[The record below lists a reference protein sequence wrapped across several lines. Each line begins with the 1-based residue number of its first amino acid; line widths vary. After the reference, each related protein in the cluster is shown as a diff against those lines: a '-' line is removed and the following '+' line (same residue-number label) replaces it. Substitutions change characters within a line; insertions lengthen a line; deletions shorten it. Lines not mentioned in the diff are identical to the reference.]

1 MKTNLKSLLFM
12 MSILLFT
19 FLSSFWIYGTIDFSA
34 SNIFLSIFWM
44 SGFVILTFNIGYM
57 LISSIVAIFM
67 KEERFKEKD
76 LLTIPNTAIFYVVR
90 NEHEDV
96 LFSNMY
102 RSFQDNFIGNI
113 DLWLLSNSDS
123 EESVSGEKRV
133 ICRLR
138 KYFGEDRVGYF
149 QTKENPLRRK
159 HICIQEWLKEH
170 PEYKYFLVC
179 DADSKLP
186 VGTALK
192 FIRKAEHPDNQD
204 VVVFQSQINVQ
215 SKPTYF
221 VKFLGS
227 GQNIC
232 QRIYTRANQKVF
244 GRSVSYGSGCL
255 IRCKEFGEIDVPD
268 WVLSHDIWDTV
279 CLEEKK
285 YRVVFCSDVV
295 TFGGFPSNY
304 VEYLKRSRRWIKGTM
319 ESLGIIL
326 KKKIPIGTRFMAL
339 YPIYMYL
346 SQPVFF
352 LWIMT
357 GFFLDSKLWKTLFVT
372 QKFAF
377 LGNSYVDLEMGSHL
391 FLTLFIITAHRFIK
405 CKNMKEIGMVFI
417 QLFASLLICLNSIV
431 FDSLATIEWLVQ
443 RKKGMQWVPMKKKE
457 DKSISLS
464 EVARKLWIATLVG
477 VTGLTLGYIYSPT
490 WALVA
495 LPFLCSFIFG
505 IPVTYLTGKRIKS
518 VGIADDQRYLQVAS
532 DFKLKHGELLPLKL

>member
-1 MKTNLKSLLFM
+1 FM

-102 RSFQDNFIGNI
+102 RSFQDNFLGNI

-179 DADSKLP
+179 DADSNLP
-186 VGTALK
+186 LGTALK

-221 VKFLGS
+221 VNFLGS

-346 SQPVFF
+346 S
-352 LWIMT
+352 
-357 GFFLDSKLWKTLFVT
+357 
-372 QKFAF
+372 
-377 LGNSYVDLEMGSHL
+377 
-391 FLTLFIITAHRFIK
+391 
-405 CKNMKEIGMVFI
+405 
-417 QLFASLLICLNSIV
+417 
-431 FDSLATIEWLVQ
+431 
-443 RKKGMQWVPMKKKE
+443 
-457 DKSISLS
+457 
-464 EVARKLWIATLVG
+464 
-477 VTGLTLGYIYSPT
+477 
-490 WALVA
+490 
-495 LPFLCSFIFG
+495 
-505 IPVTYLTGKRIKS
+505 
-518 VGIADDQRYLQVAS
+518 
-532 DFKLKHGELLPLKL
+532 

>member
-1 MKTNLKSLLFM
+1 MKANLKSLLFL

-19 FLSSFWIYGTIDFSA
+19 FLSSLWIYGMIDFSA
-34 SNIFLSIFWM
+34 SNIFLSTFWM

-76 LLTIPNTAIFYVVR
+76 LLTIPNTAIVYVVR
-90 NEHEDV
+90 NEHEEV
-96 LFSNMY
+96 LISNMY
-102 RSFQDNFIGNI
+102 RSFRDNFIDNI

-123 EESVSGEKRV
+123 EESVGGEKRV
-133 ICRLR
+133 IRRMR

-149 QTKENPLRRK
+149 QTRENPLRRK
-159 HICIQEWLKEH
+159 HICIQEWLEEH
-170 PEYKYFLVC
+170 PEYRYFLVC

-192 FIRKAEHPDNQD
+192 LIRKAEHPDNRD

-215 SKPTYF
+215 AKPTYF

-255 IRCKEFGEIDVPD
+255 IRCREFGEIDVPD

-304 VEYLKRSRRWIKGTM
+304 IEYLKRSRRWIKGTM

-326 KKKIPIGTRFMAL
+326 QKKIPLGTRFMAL
-339 YPIYMYL
+339 YPKYMYL

-357 GFFLDSKLWKTLFVT
+357 GFFLDSKLLKTLFVT
-372 QKFAF
+372 QKFSF
-377 LGNSYVDLEMGSHL
+377 LGLSYVDLEMGSHL
-391 FLTLFIITAHRFIK
+391 FVTLFIITSHRFIK

-417 QLFASLLICLNSIV
+417 QLFTSLLICLNSIV
-431 FDSLATIEWLVQ
+431 FDSLAVIEWLVQ

-464 EVARKLWIATLVG
+464 EVARKLWPATLVG
-477 VTGLTLGYIYSPT
+477 VTGLTLGYIYSPA

-505 IPVTYLTGKRIKS
+505 IPVAYLTGKRIKS
-518 VGIADDQRYLQVAS
+518 VGIAEDQRYIQVAS
-532 DFKLKHGELLPLKL
+532 DFSLTMVSSSR